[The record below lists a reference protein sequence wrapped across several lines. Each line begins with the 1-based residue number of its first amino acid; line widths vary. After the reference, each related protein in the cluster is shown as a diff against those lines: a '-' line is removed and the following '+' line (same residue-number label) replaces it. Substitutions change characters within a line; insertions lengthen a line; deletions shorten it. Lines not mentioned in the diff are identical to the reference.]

1 MAARR
6 DTAKVNVSG
15 YDFRHPARVN
25 KDQLRTLENLHDHFA
40 RLLSSTLSGAMRK
53 IVDVDTAFVDQTTYR
68 EYIMSL

>member
-25 KDQLRTLENLHDHFA
+25 KDQLRTLENLYDHFA
-40 RLLSSTLSGAMRK
+40 RLLSSTLSGL
-53 IVDVDTAFVDQTTYR
+53 I
-68 EYIMSL
+68 SLCYP